1 MASIT
6 QDQIDTLV
14 SQLAGEDTVEIVR
27 YIISKV
33 ENVSEFLIA
42 EHMETP
48 INAIRNALYRLQ
60 ENNLV
65 TFTRKKDKRKGW
77 YIYYWTF
84 NHTQAISTIQKMK
97 ESRIENLRKRLERE
111 DSSTFY
117 TCSSKCLR
125 VKFEHA
131 LENSFK
137 CPECFKV
144 LKEVDNSRI
153 IRTIQKELVMLEE
166 VSTEEP
172 SAVAEATA

>member
-1 MASIT
+1 MTSIT

-14 SQLAGEDTVEIVR
+14 SQLAGEDTVELVR
-27 YIISKV
+27 FVISKG

-42 EHMETP
+42 EHLEAP
-48 INAIRNALYRLQ
+48 INAVRNALYRLQ

-84 NHTQAISTIQKMK
+84 NDSQAISTVQKMK
-97 ESRIENLRKRLERE
+97 DTRIENLRKRLERE

-117 TCSSKCLR
+117 TCGSRCLR

-137 CPECFKV
+137 CPECAKV

-153 IRTIQKELVMLEE
+153 IKNIQKELVMLEE
-166 VSTEEP
+166 VSEEEP
-172 SAVAEATA
+172 SALAEATA